1 MQIGNVV
8 LSTLSLT
15 LVLRVAP
22 LVAQDDTPG
31 LLMKADQLMRR
42 HRPAEAVEIYKKA
55 NDGAGG
61 KCAECI
67 AGMAEAFNEMGA
79 FKPAVEWSQ
88 KLVDLDAS
96 LEMTMRGYREMGV
109 AHMKKPG
116 DDPKTLAAAE
126 AAFRKTLELS
136 QGRYNDGRF
145 ALGIL
150 LLRQKREDEA
160 RAFLEEFVAKDPHNA
175 KVSQAKQM
183 LARPECGREECAP
196 EFSIVTTDGD
206 YVTQDSLKGKVTLLH
221 FFLTTDSWQDE
232 MWPGMKRLA
241 LWTKK
246 ADSPVQIFS
255 ISGDLDEERTRA
267 FARQHG
273 IAWPVGFD
281 EKMRARQAFQ
291 VNWFPYQILINHEG
305 KVVYRRLN
313 WSTDQANVLSQE
325 ISIAVGALKKAQKA
339 DKKDDKDAK

>member
-1 MQIGNVV
+1 MQIGNVA

-15 LVLRVAP
+15 FTLCLAPVL
-22 LVAQDDTPG
+22 AQDDTPG
-31 LLMKADQLMRR
+31 LLVKADQLMRR

-96 LEMTMRGYREMGV
+96 LEMTMRGHREMGV
-109 AHMKKPG
+109 AHMKRPG

-145 ALGIL
+145 ALGII

-160 RAFLEEFVAKDPHNA
+160 RGLLEEFVAKDPNNP
-175 KVSQAKQM
+175 KVSQAKLM
-183 LARPECGREECAP
+183 LARPECGRVECAP
-196 EFSIVTTDGD
+196 EFSIVTNEGD
-206 YVTQDSLKGKVTLLH
+206 YITQESLKGKVTLLH
-221 FFLTTDSWQDE
+221 FFLLTDSWQDE
-232 MWPGMKRLA
+232 MWPAMKRLA

-246 ADSPVQIFS
+246 PDSPVQIIG
-255 ISGDLDEERTRA
+255 ISADLDGERTRD
-267 FARQHG
+267 FVRQHG
-273 IAWPVGFD
+273 ITWPVGFD
-281 EKMRARQAFQ
+281 EKMRAREAFQ
-291 VNWFPYQILINHEG
+291 VNWFPYQILIDHDG

-313 WSTDQANVLSQE
+313 WSTDQADVLSRE
-325 ISIAVGALKKAQKA
+325 ISIAVGALKKAQKGE
-339 DKKDDKDAK
+339 KKNDKDAK